1 MWLSRE
7 AGFEGEKGESAQG
20 KAMGVSIK
28 IGPAYRE
35 FTLGEESVVVEGQT
49 VRACLDSLV
58 ALFPVFRDL
67 LFDGEG
73 ALTSIVIHKGEVMV
87 RSRFDEPVEDGS
99 EIDVLPMVSGG

>member
-1 MWLSRE
+1 MS
-7 AGFEGEKGESAQG
+7 
-20 KAMGVSIK
+20 VSMK

-35 FTLGEESVVVEGQT
+35 FSNGRESVLVEGGT
-49 VRACLDSLV
+49 VRACLDALV
-58 ALFPVFRDL
+58 ALFPIFRDL
-67 LFDGEG
+67 LYDGEG

>member
-1 MWLSRE
+1 
-7 AGFEGEKGESAQG
+7 
-20 KAMGVSIK
+20 MGVSIK

-35 FTLGEESVVVEGQT
+35 FSHGRESVVVEGGN
-49 VRACLDSLV
+49 VRACLDALV
-58 ALFPVFRDL
+58 ALFPIFRDL

-73 ALTSIVIHKGEVMV
+73 ALASIVIHKGEVMV